1 MTTRFVIKRDGRKQ
15 VYSRSKLVKLDP
27 RCFVDT
33 ARIIHDVE
41 SILLATTHTSMLDPV
56 MAEATAKLAILHPTY
71 DTVAGQ
77 IEIACIRNVTP
88 DKFSDS
94 CKRLA
99 AHPNPVLTDKF
110 MHDLARNQEYIDIM
124 VEGACAPPYSYAT
137 LQDMQSNMLLRKN
150 GALVERPEYAFMR
163 VAIALY
169 GQDAVRI
176 VNTFEQILHQYYVL
190 SPATMA
196 HAGTVNGN
204 MNSSYSVY
212 LDSSIRPTSI
222 FSSLQQTAAIA
233 GAGGSIGVNFNNI
246 PSTGANVDGVPS
258 IGVPPLLNLYNA
270 TATVTSCEF
279 NKKHPVITGY
289 LQPWHADVISVLD
302 LIRTHGP
309 SSRLQYALSIPDLFM
324 VRVHHNLDWS
334 LFSPSDVPLLENSYG
349 VAFDAAYFAYETNK
363 MIIKR
368 TIPARYLFS
377 AIIQS
382 QIDHQSPRILFKDAI
397 NNKNNQANL
406 GTISHGDASGATI
419 QYSSSKET
427 ATTSAGTLIL
437 PNFVQF
443 ATFEFDELHQMAYAL
458 TTNLNQVLET
468 SQPTSVEAKAA
479 CRSQQAIAIGI
490 QGLADVFVEM
500 RLAYGSQ
507 EARDTY
513 AKIMETIY
521 HASVTSSIH
530 FARANGCYAQ
540 FGGSP
545 MSRGLL
551 NPDLNSHDDDSRFN
565 WDRVRQDA
573 ATFGTANSVFTAIMT
588 PGEVANIA
596 GLTTTFGPVESMI
609 QTCQSFGG
617 TYKMIYPPLVEY
629 LATINSWDEQIRQQI
644 LDGGGSIQHIRQI
657 PRDVRDIFRN
667 SWELGAEA
675 VIDMA
680 VSGAPYICQGQPLEI
695 YTENPSIAKLVE
707 IHFKTW
713 TEGLKSGL
721 YSLKTRVAAPRT
733 NTIQRPVI
741 PSRQTS
747 TSQPQ
752 VAIRTAIPGHIFD
765 MANTDVKSI
774 PDMEITPPL
783 EFVEVAGQASD
794 HTSEGSDSDDESDD
808 IYASDGDA
816 EGDDELDPSSDSGNF
831 SMFDPAD
838 FLDVDRVDDNGQV
851 RLHVTAQKAIADI
864 SSDI

>member
-1 MTTRFVIKRDGRKQ
+1 MVPSSNTNDNQICDQARRKQ
-15 VYSRSKLVKLDP
+15 VYSRSKD
-27 RCFVDT
+27 
-33 ARIIHDVE
+33 IHDVE

-99 AHPNPVLTDKF
+99 LI
-110 MHDLARNQEYIDIM
+110 EYIDIM

-233 GAGGSIGVNFNNI
+233 GAGGSIGVNLTIFY
-246 PSTGANVDGVPS
+246 TGSVS
-258 IGVPPLLNLYNA
+258 
-270 TATVTSCEF
+270 F
-279 NKKHPVITGY
+279 KHPVITGY

-302 LIRTHGP
+302 LIRTTA
-309 SSRLQYALSIPDLFM
+309 LQVASNTLS
-324 VRVHHNLDWS
+324 VS
-334 LFSPSDVPLLENSYG
+334 LTF
-349 VAFDAAYFAYETNK
+349 
-363 MIIKR
+363 
-368 TIPARYLFS
+368 
-377 AIIQS
+377 
-382 QIDHQSPRILFKDAI
+382 
-397 NNKNNQANL
+397 
-406 GTISHGDASGATI
+406 
-419 QYSSSKET
+419 
-427 ATTSAGTLIL
+427 
-437 PNFVQF
+437 F

-458 TTNLNQVLET
+458 PQISTKYLKPHNPLRG
-468 SQPTSVEAKAA
+468 AKAA
-479 CRSQQAIAIGI
+479 CRSQQAIAIDSRPGRCLCRNATRI
-490 QGLADVFVEM
+490 RISGGKRYLRED
-500 RLAYGSQ
+500 YGS
-507 EARDTY
+507 Y
-513 AKIMETIY
+513 IS
-521 HASVTSSIH
+521 ASVTSSIH

-695 YTENPSIAKLVE
+695 YTENPSIAKL
-707 IHFKTW
+707 
-713 TEGLKSGL
+713 
-721 YSLKTRVAAPRT
+721 
-733 NTIQRPVI
+733 
-741 PSRQTS
+741 TS